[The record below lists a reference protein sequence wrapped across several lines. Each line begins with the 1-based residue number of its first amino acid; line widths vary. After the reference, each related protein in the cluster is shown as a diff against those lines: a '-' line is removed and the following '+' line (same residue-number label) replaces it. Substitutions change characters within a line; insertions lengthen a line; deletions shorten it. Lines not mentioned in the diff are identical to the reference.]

1 MRTDLLE
8 LHSEELTLEKALKY
22 EQQMKWTMIV
32 VIGLCV
38 GMLLLDLFEVTAG
51 GTQIG
56 GPVACFTVSMYA
68 FGMRAIKELKSEIAR
83 LQEGGSEE

>member
-1 MRTDLLE
+1 M
-8 LHSEELTLEKALKY
+8 EKALKY

-38 GMLLLDLFEVTAG
+38 GMLLLDLFKVTAG

-56 GPVACFTVSMYA
+56 GPVVCFTVSMYG
-68 FGMRAIKELKSEIAR
+68 FGMRTIKELKSEITR
-83 LQEGGSEE
+83 LQTGDSEE